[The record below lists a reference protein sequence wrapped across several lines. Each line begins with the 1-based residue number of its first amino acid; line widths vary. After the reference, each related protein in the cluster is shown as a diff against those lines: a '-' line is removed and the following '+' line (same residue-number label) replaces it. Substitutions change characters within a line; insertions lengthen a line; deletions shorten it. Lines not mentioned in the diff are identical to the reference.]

1 MERIAIRE
9 LIKTVVVVL
18 MSCLLV
24 GSQPMQPSATTFVSY
39 LFALTWPPSACAST
53 IRCKSSQPPRHFTI
67 HGLWPQDGSNR
78 GVRPYKKNR
87 QCSTLKVV
95 WPIDIIQLKMLGG
108 NLEQQLNQSW
118 PNLKDDNLNVIFWLD
133 EWAKHGMCSDYGDN
147 PVAYFS
153 TAINL
158 SNNLVSGL
166 NLVPGIADTVDN
178 IANTVYKQVKGRPV
192 IHCVTRRASAQKL
205 LGELRFCYKK
215 GHLTIQNCTR
225 LYSGDC
231 NSGRDS
237 ITLL

>member
-1 MERIAIRE
+1 MEHPISRMAMI
-9 LIKTVVVVL
+9 LVFVL
-18 MSCLLV
+18 MSCLC
-24 GSQPMQPSATTFVSY
+24 S
-39 LFALTWPPSACAST
+39 
-53 IRCKSSQPPRHFTI
+53 KSS
-67 HGLWPQDGSNR
+67 
-78 GVRPYKKNR
+78 RP
-87 QCSTLKVV
+87 LHH
-95 WPIDIIQLKMLGG
+95 
-108 NLEQQLNQSW
+108 SW
-118 PNLKDDNLNVIFWLD
+118 LMDFWLD
-133 EWAKHGMCSDYGDN
+133 EWAKHGMCSDN

-158 SNNLVSGL
+158 RNNLVSGL